1 MYQTIIFDLDGTVID
16 SGPGVTH
23 AVQYSL
29 NKMGITVE
37 DAGSLK
43 HFIGPPLYDSYQR
56 YYGFDKAQQDRAI
69 EYYREYYEEKGV
81 HENSL
86 YDGMEQV
93 LSSLKKHH
101 KFIALATSKPKNY
114 AELILSELK
123 IDSYFDLVCG
133 ASLDHSMREKI
144 EILGDCIYK
153 SGQEKAGMVM
163 VGDRHFDV
171 EGAQFH
177 GIDSIGVLFGFGD
190 LAEMQECRPTHIA
203 PLPEDILNFVF

>member
-101 KFIALATSKPKNY
+101 KFIALAT
-114 AELILSELK
+114 
-123 IDSYFDLVCG
+123 
-133 ASLDHSMREKI
+133 
-144 EILGDCIYK
+144 
-153 SGQEKAGMVM
+153 
-163 VGDRHFDV
+163 
-171 EGAQFH
+171 
-177 GIDSIGVLFGFGD
+177 
-190 LAEMQECRPTHIA
+190 
-203 PLPEDILNFVF
+203 